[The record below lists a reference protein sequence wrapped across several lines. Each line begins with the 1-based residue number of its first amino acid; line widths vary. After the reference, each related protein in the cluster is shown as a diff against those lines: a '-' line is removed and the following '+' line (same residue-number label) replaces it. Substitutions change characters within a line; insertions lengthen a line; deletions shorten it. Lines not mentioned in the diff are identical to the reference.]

1 MMYLVSKR
9 KVNIHAALIL
19 NLSAVMVIFSLCRIL
34 FYLFNK
40 DMFGTIAF
48 GDMLIIMR
56 GGLRF
61 DISAV
66 LYTNILYIFLQIVP
80 FKFRTAHIYQTIS
93 KWIFIITNGIVIALN
108 CIDIIYFR
116 FTLRRTTWSVFKEFS
131 NDTGNINLIGRF
143 FLDYWYIFV
152 IYCVLMYLLY
162 RFIRAF
168 VVNRR
173 VVIANPFGYYG
184 LNTFLMALYMF
195 LFVGGARGGFI
206 PTIRPIT
213 LSNAMAY
220 TTKPIET
227 GLILNTPFSIYRT
240 LTQPKY
246 PRYNFFEQ
254 ERLAELYN
262 PIHNPN
268 DSLSFTPK
276 NVVILIV
283 ESLSKEYVGSL
294 NRDLDNGNYKGYT
307 PFLDSLIGESYTF
320 AHSFSNGIKSIDA
333 MPSVLAGVPSIPNP
347 FVLSI
352 YSNNKI
358 KGLAAHLVDKG
369 YDCSFFHG
377 APNGSMGFDAIAN
390 NTGFQYYYGKTE
402 YNNNADVDGNWGIWD
417 EPFLQYMARTLETKQ
432 EPFFASVF
440 TLTSHHPF
448 VIPKEYEGKFDKG
461 TEPMHQCIGYTD
473 MALRRFFETA
483 SKMVWFENTLFVIT
497 ADHTNYQMTFEKSK
511 TTLGRF
517 TVPVIFYDPSGD
529 LKGFEEQRTVQQID
543 IMPSV
548 LSYLNYDK
556 PFFAFGH
563 NALASDPL
571 NPNFAVSYFN
581 GLYQIC
587 WNEYILRMNG
597 DLTPEAL
604 FNYNIDPLLLN
615 DLKFSLPDITD
626 KLNDFGKA
634 FMQEHNNRLIDNKMV
649 HEGNN

>member
-1 MMYLVSKR
+1 MTLTIRR
-9 KVNIHAALIL
+9 KINIHTALIL
-19 NLSAVMVIFSLCRIL
+19 NISAVMLIFSLCRIL
-34 FYLFNK
+34 FYIFNRELL
-40 DMFGTIAF
+40 GTIAF
-48 GDMLIIMR
+48 GDMLTIMR

-66 LYTNILYIFLQIVP
+66 LYTNILYIALQIIP
-80 FKFRTAHIYQTIS
+80 FKFRASELYQTIS
-93 KWIFIITNGIVIALN
+93 KWIFLITNSIAIGLN

-116 FTLRRTTWSVFKEFS
+116 FTLRRTTWSVFSEFS
-131 NDTGNINLIGRF
+131 NDVGNVKLIGRF

-152 IYCVLMYLLY
+152 VYCVLIFLLY
-162 RFIRAF
+162 RFIRIF
-168 VVNRR
+168 VVDRR
-173 VVIANPFGYYG
+173 PIIANPILYYG
-184 LNTFLMALYMF
+184 LNTFLMAVYMF

-240 LTQPKY
+240 ITQPSY
-246 PRYNFFEQ
+246 PRYDLFE
-254 ERLAELYN
+254 EGELEQYYD
-262 PIHNPN
+262 PIHYPN
-268 DSLSFTPK
+268 DTLVFTPK
-276 NVVILIV
+276 NVVVFIV
-283 ESLSKEYVGSL
+283 ESLSKEYIGSL
-294 NRDLDNGNYKGYT
+294 NQDLDNYKGYT
-307 PFLDSLIGESYTF
+307 PFLDSLVEQGYTF
-320 AHSFSNGIKSIDA
+320 AHSFSNGLKSIDA
-333 MPSVLAGVPSIPNP
+333 MPSVLAGIPSIPNP

-358 KGLAAHLVDKG
+358 KGLASHLADKG

-402 YNNNADVDGNWGIWD
+402 YNNDDDVDGNWGIWD

-461 TEPMHQCIGYTD
+461 SEPIHQCIGYTD

-483 SKMVWFENTLFVIT
+483 SKMPWFKNTLFVIT
-497 ADHTNYQMTFEKSK
+497 ADHTNYQVVYEKSK
-511 TTLGRF
+511 TSLGRF
-517 TVPVIFYDPSGD
+517 AVPVIFYDPSGE
-529 LKGFEEQRTVQQID
+529 LRGYEEHRTIQQID

-548 LSYLNYDK
+548 LGYLNYDK

-563 NALASDPL
+563 NAFASDSL
-571 NPNFAVSYFN
+571 NRNFATNYFN
-581 GLYQIC
+581 GLYQIY
-587 WNEYILRMNG
+587 WNEYILRMHG
-597 DLTPEAL
+597 DLSPEAL
-604 FNYNIDPLLLN
+604 FDYSKDPLLLD
-615 DLKFSLPDITD
+615 DLKYSMPDITT
-626 KLNDFGKA
+626 KLNNLGKA
-634 FMQEHNNRLIDNKMV
+634 FMQTHNDLLNDNKMV
-649 HEGNN
+649 YDAGDD